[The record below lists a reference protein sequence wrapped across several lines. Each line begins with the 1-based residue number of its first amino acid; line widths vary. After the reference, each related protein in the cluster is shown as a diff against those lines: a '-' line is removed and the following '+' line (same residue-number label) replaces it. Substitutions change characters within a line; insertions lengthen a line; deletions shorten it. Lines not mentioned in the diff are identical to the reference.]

1 MMERVQSRGGR
12 ALFVLFGTPVGGGRH
27 STTFDVDEEVI
38 RNGAEFLA
46 AMQQEVTRKA

>member
-12 ALFVLFGTPVGGGRH
+12 ALFVLFGTPAGGGYH

-46 AMQQEVTRKA
+46 AMQEGVTR